1 MDVRIAE
8 GGVVMKMKIIVI
20 KKLVDLVLSALK
32 KIEEEIEEA
41 IKIMKT
47 ITLTILILQY
57 LTTQSQTLDHRE
69 LLGVQFKTIVL

>member
-1 MDVRIAE
+1 
-8 GGVVMKMKIIVI
+8 MKMKIIVI

>member
-8 GGVVMKMKIIVI
+8 GGVVMKIIVI

>member
-1 MDVRIAE
+1 
-8 GGVVMKMKIIVI
+8 MKMKIIVI

-57 LTTQSQTLDHRE
+57 LTTQSQTLDHRD

>member
-1 MDVRIAE
+1 
-8 GGVVMKMKIIVI
+8 MKMKIIVI
-20 KKLVDLVLSALK
+20 KKLVDPVLSALK

>member
-1 MDVRIAE
+1 
-8 GGVVMKMKIIVI
+8 MKMKIIVI

-47 ITLTILILQY
+47 ISLTILILQY

>member
-1 MDVRIAE
+1 
-8 GGVVMKMKIIVI
+8 MKIIVI

-32 KIEEEIEEA
+32 KIEEEIEKA

-47 ITLTILILQY
+47 ISLTILILQY